1 MTYREFVVELREE
14 FRKNL
19 ERKTGWG
26 KNEVLREFDV
36 SCIMVLSGEVEKEKG

>member
-1 MTYREFVVELREE
+1 MTYKEFISRIRAEYS
-14 FRKNL
+14 KAL

-36 SCIMVLSGEVEKEKG
+36 ACIMVLADVEL